1 MSAGPLAAGSPP
13 SRQESES
20 ANDLAIAMKG
30 ITKTF
35 GGVKALSNVKL
46 EVRRGE
52 IHALLGGNGA
62 GKSTLLKILR
72 GVQAPDAGTI
82 DVNGVRLSEHST
94 EASRRAGIA
103 MIFQE
108 MSLIPTL
115 TAAQNIF
122 LNREP
127 RGVAG
132 LIDDRQCRERARQ
145 LFEEFHVSIDPDEL
159 VASMSAGQRQL
170 TEIVKAISQRSK
182 VLVLDE
188 PSSALTESEVDL
200 LFDILRKLK
209 ADGVAI
215 IYVSHRMEEIM
226 RIADRATILRD
237 GQYVLTAPLS
247 ELTLDAIISHI
258 VGQEGR
264 NLSMRQEGT
273 AAAGEVILELRHAS
287 GPSKPIDVSLEVRRG
302 EVVGVAGLLG
312 SGRSSLAR
320 LVYGVTPLVSGEMLV
335 KGKPVHLR
343 KPSEAIDAGIALIP
357 ENRLTEGLVVTHS
370 VASNMCLPV
379 LDRLSRWSLVSGAKV
394 AQLVDRHIEWLR
406 VKTDSRDASM
416 LSLSGGNQ
424 QKVVLAKGLA
434 TLPDVLVLDEPTA
447 GIDIGSKTEIV
458 TLIRDMAAAGKAVLL
473 ISSEPAELIAASDRI
488 VVMADGRLA
497 AEVSIAEIVSSD
509 DTPVERLQHA
519 QQRLQLLIQKVNAN
533 D

>member
-1 MSAGPLAAGSPP
+1 MTLTFEYAEFSSSCQPVHCCRIAPFPARK
-13 SRQESES
+13 RQRGRPRHRDEGHYQ
-20 ANDLAIAMKG
+20 DVWRR
-30 ITKTF
+30 
-35 GGVKALSNVKL
+35 VKALSNVKL

-82 DVNGVRLSEHST
+82 DVNGARLSEHST

-132 LIDDRQCRERARQ
+132 LIDDRQCRERARE

-159 VASMSAGQRQL
+159 VANMSAGQRQL

-200 LFDILRKLK
+200 LFGILRKLK

-264 NLSMRQEGT
+264 NLSMRQDGKS
-273 AAAGEVILELRHAS
+273 AAGEVILELRHAS
-287 GPSKPIDVSLEVRRG
+287 GRASPSTSRSKF
-302 EVVGVAGLLG
+302 VAA
-312 SGRSSLAR
+312 RSS
-320 LVYGVTPLVSGEMLV
+320 
-335 KGKPVHLR
+335 
-343 KPSEAIDAGIALIP
+343 
-357 ENRLTEGLVVTHS
+357 
-370 VASNMCLPV
+370 ASPACL
-379 LDRLSRWSLVSGAKV
+379 
-394 AQLVDRHIEWLR
+394 
-406 VKTDSRDASM
+406 
-416 LSLSGGNQ
+416 
-424 QKVVLAKGLA
+424 
-434 TLPDVLVLDEPTA
+434 
-447 GIDIGSKTEIV
+447 
-458 TLIRDMAAAGKAVLL
+458 AAAAVRSPA
-473 ISSEPAELIAASDRI
+473 SS
-488 VVMADGRLA
+488 MA
-497 AEVSIAEIVSSD
+497 
-509 DTPVERLQHA
+509 
-519 QQRLQLLIQKVNAN
+519 
-533 D
+533 

>member
-1 MSAGPLAAGSPP
+1 MSSTIHQGAVQARQPAGT
-13 SRQESES
+13 S
-20 ANDLAIAMKG
+20 ADFAISMKG

-35 GGVKALSNVKL
+35 GGVKALLNVDL
-46 EVRRGE
+46 EVERGE

-72 GVQAPDAGTI
+72 GVQSPDAGVI
-82 DVNGVRLSEHST
+82 RVGGEVLAEHST

-115 TAAQNIF
+115 SAAQNIF

-127 RGVAG
+127 KTATG
-132 LIDDRQCRERARQ
+132 LIDDGECRRQARA
-145 LFEEFHVSIDPDEL
+145 LFEEFHVAIDPDEL
-159 VASMSAGQRQL
+159 VGNMSSGQRQL

-182 VLVLDE
+182 ILVLDE
-188 PSSALTESEVDL
+188 PSSALTETEVEL
-200 LFDILRKLK
+200 LFGILRQLK
-209 ADGVAI
+209 NDGVAI

-237 GQYVLTAPLS
+237 GRYVLTATMAELS
-247 ELTLDAIISHI
+247 LDKIITHI

-264 NLSMRQEGT
+264 NLAMPQRGVSQT
-273 AAAGEVILELRHAS
+273 GEAILELHAAS
-287 GPSKPIDVSLEVRRG
+287 GPVKPIGVDLTVHRG

-320 LVYGVTPLVSGEMLV
+320 LVYGITPLASGSMRV
-335 KGKPVHLR
+335 KGEAVHLNS
-343 KPSEAIDAGIALIP
+343 PAEAIAAGIALIP
-357 ENRLTEGLVVTHS
+357 ENRLREGLVARHS
-370 VASNMCLPV
+370 VASNICLPV
-379 LDRLSRWSLVSGAKV
+379 LDRLSRWLLVSTERAGK
-394 AQLVDRHIEWLR
+394 LVNEHIVSLK
-406 VKTDSRDASM
+406 VKTDSPEASM

-434 TLPDVLVLDEPTA
+434 TLPDILVLDEPTA

-458 TLIRDMAAAGKAVLL
+458 TLIRDMAHANKAVLL
-473 ISSEPAELIAASDRI
+473 ISSEPSELIAASDRI

-497 AEVSIAEIVSSD
+497 AEVAISDIVSD
-509 DTPVERLQHA
+509 EGDPAERLQNA